1 MYLRMNCI
9 NVRFFFIFGI
19 YENDIASPLSIMAA
33 STSKVCE
40 NQTMH
45 VL

>member
-9 NVRFFFIFGI
+9 NVPFFIFGI
-19 YENDIASPLSIMAA
+19 YENDIAPPLSIMAA